1 MQIRKLIYTVAFLM
15 VAGTLFGQEKVVDQS
30 AKKAPSW
37 LGLSEPGY
45 IVTSAE
51 MRHWMVPRPNVWPIS
66 VRV

>member
-37 LGLSEPGY
+37 EGTEKGATL
-45 IVTSAE
+45 
-51 MRHWMVPRPNVWPIS
+51 
-66 VRV
+66 